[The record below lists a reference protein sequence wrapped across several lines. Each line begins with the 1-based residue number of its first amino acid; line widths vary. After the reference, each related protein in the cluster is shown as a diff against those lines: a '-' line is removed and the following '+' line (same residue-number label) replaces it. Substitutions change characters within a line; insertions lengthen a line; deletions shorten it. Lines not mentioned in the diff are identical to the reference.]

1 MISGA
6 LANMGNLN
14 LGMICV
20 GANDRCW
27 CELPLAPVATPHF
40 APSAMRPLE
49 PLINLKTMLIT
60 GCFNPTIVSYP
71 HKRSYGTIGQLQPL
85 TPAKQVG
92 RL

>member
-27 CELPLAPVATPHF
+27 CEPPLAPVATPHF
-40 APSAMRPLE
+40 APSAMRP
-49 PLINLKTMLIT
+49 
-60 GCFNPTIVSYP
+60 CFLFQRPNMTLNYE
-71 HKRSYGTIGQLQPL
+71 RSI
-85 TPAKQVG
+85 AM
-92 RL
+92 

>member
-27 CELPLAPVATPHF
+27 CELPLAGIAPAHF
-40 APSAMRPLE
+40 PESA
-49 PLINLKTMLIT
+49 
-60 GCFNPTIVSYP
+60 
-71 HKRSYGTIGQLQPL
+71 
-85 TPAKQVG
+85 
-92 RL
+92 